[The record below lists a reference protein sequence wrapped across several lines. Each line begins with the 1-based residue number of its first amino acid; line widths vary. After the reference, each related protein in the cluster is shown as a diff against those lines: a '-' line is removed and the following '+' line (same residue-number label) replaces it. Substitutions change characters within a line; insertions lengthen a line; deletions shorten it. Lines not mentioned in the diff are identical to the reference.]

1 MKKCIIVLMLG
12 IFLSVPAAW
21 ASDPDLEGRI
31 TRVDVPKS
39 TVLIKN
45 ELDNKIGK
53 REYRVLIK
61 QGMINDYK
69 KNDKLKVWLMKFDN
83 YLTHR
88 IKKMN
93 VHGAAGTK
101 PKIDFS
107 DLNGTKEPGSEETAR
122 GDSKVE

>member
-69 KNDKLKVWLMKFDN
+69 KNDKLKVWLMAD
-83 YLTHR
+83 H
-88 IKKMN
+88 
-93 VHGAAGTK
+93 
-101 PKIDFS
+101 
-107 DLNGTKEPGSEETAR
+107 KEAKHIERTDR
-122 GDSKVE
+122 